1 MTGLLN
7 RLAEANVAAVAG
19 ELTAL
24 YETAG
29 RGAVSAAVAAEL
41 LQARPPRFVSS
52 PDRSNSPTL
61 HWQWLIGSGG
71 QPGGA
76 DYLFVNLT

>member
-1 MTGLLN
+1 MRRVTGLLN

-41 LQARPPRFVSS
+41 LQARPPRVVSS
-52 PDRSNSPTL
+52 PNMIDSPIC
-61 HWQWLIGSGG
+61 IGT
-71 QPGGA
+71 
-76 DYLFVNLT
+76 D